1 MLAQPRWARAHGTH
15 GLAWSPQVCTSAGA
29 SRAVRSWAASSNTTQ
44 QPERSLPAG
53 QMPREGPQQP
63 GPGEPD
69 GSGNLEEQECELEIV
84 AGRRGA
90 QEEAGTA
97 MSEMSGTDGLRFP

>member
-1 MLAQPRWARAHGTH
+1 M
-15 GLAWSPQVCTSAGA
+15 PQ
-29 SRAVRSWAASSNTTQ
+29 
-44 QPERSLPAG
+44 
-53 QMPREGPQQP
+53 EGPQQP

-69 GSGNLEEQECELEIV
+69 GSGNLEEQGCELETV